1 LARMIQGRLIADL
14 VPTFD
19 MINLIGGEC
28 DR

>member
-1 LARMIQGRLIADL
+1 MVQGRLIADL